1 MKDTE
6 ILKQKNNMKFLF
18 KLLFTVSIL
27 YSAEAYS
34 WGIIGH
40 RTIAEIA
47 ENHISNKSKRKLK
60 KIIGIQNLAYIAN
73 WPDFV
78 KSDTL
83 NTYKETEVWH
93 YANVQ
98 PNQNF
103 TEFEKSLK
111 EINTPNLYNQII
123 KQKEIITNKNSS
135 KEEKIVALKFL
146 VHLMGDLHQPMH
158 VGREEDLGGNVIQ

>member
-47 ENHISNKSKRKLK
+47 ENHISN
-60 KIIGIQNLAYIAN
+60 
-73 WPDFV
+73 
-78 KSDTL
+78 
-83 NTYKETEVWH
+83 
-93 YANVQ
+93 NVYHCRQ
-98 PNQNF
+98 
-103 TEFEKSLK
+103 
-111 EINTPNLYNQII
+111 
-123 KQKEIITNKNSS
+123 KNSAFPLS
-135 KEEKIVALKFL
+135 EF
-146 VHLMGDLHQPMH
+146 
-158 VGREEDLGGNVIQ
+158 GNRPT

>member
-47 ENHISNKSKRKLK
+47 EIHIFNKPSVNLKRLSEN
-60 KIIGIQNLAYIAN
+60 KI
-73 WPDFV
+73 
-78 KSDTL
+78 
-83 NTYKETEVWH
+83 
-93 YANVQ
+93 
-98 PNQNF
+98 
-103 TEFEKSLK
+103 
-111 EINTPNLYNQII
+111 
-123 KQKEIITNKNSS
+123 
-135 KEEKIVALKFL
+135 
-146 VHLMGDLHQPMH
+146 
-158 VGREEDLGGNVIQ
+158 

>member
-60 KIIGIQNLAYIAN
+60 KIIGKQNLAYIAN

-83 NTYKETEVWH
+83 NTYKETEV
-93 YANVQ
+93 
-98 PNQNF
+98 
-103 TEFEKSLK
+103 T
-111 EINTPNLYNQII
+111 
-123 KQKEIITNKNSS
+123 
-135 KEEKIVALKFL
+135 VAQLLFFRK
-146 VHLMGDLHQPMH
+146 
-158 VGREEDLGGNVIQ
+158 

>member
-60 KIIGIQNLAYIAN
+60 KIIGKQNLAYIAN

-78 KSDTL
+78 KSDTCFSKV
-83 NTYKETEVWH
+83 TQSIPTFATAYFWRGK
-93 YANVQ
+93 ANVQ
-98 PNQNF
+98 QDPKNEKWLAKPHYEKALVLSGIIGNSIK
-103 TEFEKSLK
+103 FE
-111 EINTPNLYNQII
+111 
-123 KQKEIITNKNSS
+123 
-135 KEEKIVALKFL
+135 
-146 VHLMGDLHQPMH
+146 
-158 VGREEDLGGNVIQ
+158 